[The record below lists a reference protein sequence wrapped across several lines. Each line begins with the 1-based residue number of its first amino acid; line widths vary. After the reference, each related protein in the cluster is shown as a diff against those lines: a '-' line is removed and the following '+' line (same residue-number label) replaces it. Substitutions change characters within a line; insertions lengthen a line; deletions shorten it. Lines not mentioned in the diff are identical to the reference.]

1 MELLHGNVEGGNKL
15 GKEGKIG
22 LGKIPF
28 VLCVFLHV
36 LLRQVLKS
44 FGSGAIS

>member
-1 MELLHGNVEGGNKL
+1 MGMLRGWGINW
-15 GKEGKIG
+15 GKKGQIG